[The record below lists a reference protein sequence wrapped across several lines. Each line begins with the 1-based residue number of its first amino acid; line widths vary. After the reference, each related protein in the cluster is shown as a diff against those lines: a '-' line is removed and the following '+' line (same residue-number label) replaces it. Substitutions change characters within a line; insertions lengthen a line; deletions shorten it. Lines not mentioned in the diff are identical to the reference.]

1 MRRLLVLV
9 MVISI
14 MVSVGGNSIYAFE
27 GMKAQNDASSLSG
40 RVVETMDSGRYTYA
54 LIEKE
59 GKKTWV
65 AVPQMEIVVGQ
76 DISFKKGMEM
86 VNFESKTLNRT
97 FDKII
102 FSEGP
107 VVQKAP
113 VNEMKSMG
121 SKGKVVIPD
130 KKITVE
136 RASGPDAYT
145 VAEIYRDKDSLKDKK
160 VVIKG
165 EVVKVTADIMNRNWI
180 HLQDGSG
187 DPKEGTHNIVVTSQ
201 DLPKVGDVVTVKGIL
216 YADKDFGSGYK
227 YDVIVENARV
237 VQ

>member
-1 MRRLLVLV
+1 
-9 MVISI
+9 
-14 MVSVGGNSIYAFE
+14 
-27 GMKAQNDASSLSG
+27 
-40 RVVETMDSGRYTYA
+40 
-54 LIEKE
+54 
-59 GKKTWV
+59 
-65 AVPQMEIVVGQ
+65 MEIVVGQ

-165 EVVKVTADIMNRNWI
+165 EVVKVTAVIMNRNWI